1 MSKQRSTLVV
11 QVAPRYPPHLGGME
25 NVAETLAQ
33 ALAHDR
39 QVLVLTSRSG
49 PTAAPRLEV
58 KSDLTIR
65 RLATFEVAQVPLMPS
80 LFFHLVRLP
89 RRAIVH
95 VHIAQAYVP
104 EMVWLASVARR
115 RPFIA
120 HFHLDVEPSGR
131 LGPIFVWYKRNV
143 LPRTLRAA
151 ARVIALSSDQAAFLT
166 HTYGIAESKISVVPN
181 GVREE
186 FFIGSEARADS
197 HTGPARL
204 LFVGRLSPQKN
215 LPRLLSA
222 MAKISVDAELTIV
235 GDGEERVALEKL
247 QADLGLDNVRFVGRL
262 TGPALIAWYRWADVF
277 VLPSDKE
284 GMPLVLLEAMAAAL
298 PIIATNVPG
307 IRDTVGSDGVLVDPN
322 PSALAAAID
331 RVVEDAVLR
340 AQLAQGSFR
349 RSQTLAWS
357 DVIDQIKSVYA
368 DVSIQ

>member
-1 MSKQRSTLVV
+1 
-11 QVAPRYPPHLGGME
+11 
-25 NVAETLAQ
+25 
-33 ALAHDR
+33 
-39 QVLVLTSRSG
+39 
-49 PTAAPRLEV
+49 
-58 KSDLTIR
+58 
-65 RLATFEVAQVPLMPS
+65 
-80 LFFHLVRLP
+80 
-89 RRAIVH
+89 
-95 VHIAQAYVP
+95 
-104 EMVWLASVARR
+104 
-115 RPFIA
+115 
-120 HFHLDVEPSGR
+120 
-131 LGPIFVWYKRNV
+131 
-143 LPRTLRAA
+143 
-151 ARVIALSSDQAAFLT
+151 LT